1 MDSHQLMT
9 DAATGE
15 SPPPPGRPAADRRRE
30 LVLAAYRRIASQG
43 FEGLRTR
50 DVARDAGVNIA
61 TLHYYFPSKEALI
74 RGVMLYA
81 LQQFAGL
88 LPRDGSAQ
96 EQLRAHLSALAE
108 LVKTDRELFSVL
120 AELSLR
126 AHRDEAIAD
135 IMRNTDAVWHS
146 TLVRLLASGRAQG
159 CFDAD
164 LDAEGVASL
173 IIAAVK
179 GVSLPTMA
187 GFDAAKVDQ
196 VFGQLQRLLGL

>member
-1 MDSHQLMT
+1 MT
-9 DAATGE
+9 DVAPE
-15 SPPPPGRPAADRRRE
+15 VPIPPTGRPVPDRRRE
-30 LVLAAYRRIASQG
+30 LVLAAYQRIASQG

-61 TLHYYFPSKEALI
+61 TLHYYFPTKEALI
-74 RGVMLYA
+74 RGVVRHA
-81 LQQFAGL
+81 QQQFAGT

-96 EQLRAHLSALAE
+96 EQLRAHLSALAD
-108 LVKTDRELFSVL
+108 LVKTNRELFSVL

-126 AHRDEAIAD
+126 APRDEAIAD
-135 IMRNTDAVWHS
+135 IMRSTDAVWQAA
-146 TLVRLLASGRAQG
+146 LVRLLESGRAQG

-164 LDAEGVASL
+164 IDAEGVASL
-173 IIAAVK
+173 LIAAIK

-187 GFDAAKVDQ
+187 GSDAAKVDQ